1 MNKAV
6 KTGLILTFGFITGV
20 SLTITQGVLAE
31 KPESKTQL
39 SLPLA
44 QLQNFTNIYAKI
56 KADYVE
62 QVDDKT
68 LLTHAIRGMLSGLDP
83 HSSYLDPEQYQ
94 ELRIGTTGQFG
105 GLGIQV
111 GMEDGFVKVIAPID
125 DTPAFRAGMEAGDL
139 IIRLDDKPVKGMTL
153 DGAVKLMRGEPGSDI
168 VLTVVRAGK
177 DKPFK
182 VTITRDIIK
191 VKSVKNRMLEPDFGY
206 VRISNFQSKTGSHLL
221 DAIKKLSKENKGKLK
236 GLILDLRNNP
246 GGVLHAAAEVSDL
259 FLHKGKIVYTEGRIE
274 NSYMEF
280 NAKPG
285 DVLDGAPL
293 IVLINGGSASASE
306 IVAGA
311 LQDHQRGIIVGTK
324 SFGKGSVQT
333 IQELPSG
340 GAVKMTTARYYTPK
354 GRSIQAEG
362 IEPDIKLER
371 VKITKLDEPNV
382 GSVKEADLSGH
393 LVNPTNGDDENANTG
408 KKQSSKDN
416 KKTEET
422 KPLSSTDYQL
432 YEALNLLKGL
442 SIFSRK

>member
-6 KTGLILTFGFITGV
+6 KTGLILTFGFIAGV
-20 SLTITQGVLAE
+20 SLTMTQGVLAE
-31 KPESKTQL
+31 REESKSQL

-44 QLQNFTNIYAKI
+44 QLQNFTNIYARI

-62 QVDDKT
+62 KVDDKT

-125 DTPAFRAGMEAGDL
+125 DTPAYRAGLESGDL

-153 DGAVKLMRGEPGSDI
+153 DEAVKLMRGEPGSDI
-168 VLTVVRAGK
+168 ELTIVRTGA
-177 DKPFK
+177 DKPFQ

-191 VKSVKNRMLEPDFGY
+191 VKSVKKRMLEPNFGY

-221 DAIKKLSKENKGKLK
+221 DAINKLTKENKADLK

-293 IVLINGGSASASE
+293 IVLINSGSASASE

-311 LQDHQRGIIVGTK
+311 LQDHKRGIIVGTK

-340 GAVKMTTARYYTPK
+340 GAVKMTTARYYTPN
-354 GRSIQAEG
+354 GTSIQAEG

-371 VKITKLDEPNV
+371 VKITKLDDPSV
-382 GSVKEADLSGH
+382 SSVKEADLSGH
-393 LVNPTNGDDENANTG
+393 LANPKNGDDKG
-408 KKQSSKDN
+408 SKDDKQSSKKDR
-416 KKTEET
+416 KKDKEEQ
-422 KPLSSTDYQL
+422 PLSSTDYQL

-442 SIFSRK
+442 SIFSQK